1 MKRFFFALLVWVLV
15 SCNAA
20 PAQSTLRVEAAWA
33 RPAQAGENSA
43 IYFTI
48 NNSGSADTLLSAQTD
63 IAEKVELH
71 MSMMQHDA
79 MQMQMQHEIAI
90 PKGTTEFKP
99 GGYHVML
106 IGLRRDLKIGDT
118 FSLTL
123 TFKRAGELTLTV
135 TVKE

>member
-1 MKRFFFALLVWVLV
+1 MKRFFFALLVWFLV
-15 SCNAA
+15 SCNAQ
-20 PAQSTLRVEAAWA
+20 AQSTLRVEAAWA

-71 MSMMQHDA
+71 MSMMQNGA

-106 IGLRRDLKIGDT
+106 IGLRRDLKVGDT

>member
-1 MKRFFFALLVWVLV
+1 MKHFFFALLVWLLV
-15 SCNAA
+15 SCST
-20 PAQSTLRVEAAWA
+20 AQAGTTLHVEAAWA
-33 RPAQAGENSA
+33 RPAPAGENSA
-43 IYFTI
+43 VYFTLT
-48 NNSGSADTLLSAQTD
+48 NPGNPDTLLSAQTD
-63 IAEKVELH
+63 IAEKAELH

-79 MQMQMQHEIAI
+79 MQMQMQNEINI

-123 TFKRAGELTLTV
+123 TFKRGGEITLTV